1 MAVEASAAV
10 GTEKVFVGRQREL
23 SLLLDQFAPA
33 GAVVSF
39 VTGPAGV
46 GKSALLSRLAAA
58 AAERRREV
66 VALDCRTI
74 EPTEAGFVAALGKA
88 LGFDKPE
95 ATLSDVVAL
104 VAGGPPSLL
113 VLDNYE
119 VFRLVDTWLRQEL
132 VPALPTGARL
142 VIAGREPPVARW
154 ITTLNPLV
162 LVLGPL
168 RQHESVEL
176 LRAFEV
182 PDELAGRVAEFVR
195 GHPLALQLA
204 ASTAR
209 ARPELGP
216 EDIATHHAVGE
227 LAELYL
233 EGVDDPST
241 REAIEAASVLRR
253 LNVGLLEAL
262 LPGASGRESYERLR
276 ALPFVESRHDGL
288 VLHEAVRDAIAASL
302 QAADPV
308 RYREY
313 RRRGWRRLR
322 AELHDVSS
330 AGLRRDS
337 AELWRYSADMVYIFG
352 NPAVREAYFPSGA
365 QSVAVEPARPD
376 DWPAIARIAARHLDV
391 EEAELVE
398 RWWRD
403 APHTFVVAR
412 DRDSLVIAFL
422 IFVDGKSI
430 VPLAVPE
437 DPVVRQW
444 ADDLRAQP
452 LARGQLAQ
460 GLRLWVDLDHG
471 DAPCAAQAAGFLDC
485 KRSYMALRPRLA
497 RMYLAMR
504 DAPTYQ
510 PLLEQLEF
518 RMLEAGPVRLG
529 SATYTTGRLDFGA
542 GSVDGWLARLVAAEL
557 GLDEDSPLDA
567 SSQEI
572 AIDGRRV
579 PLSQLEYGVMAS
591 LDRRAGRAVSR
602 GQLIEE
608 VWDYEFAGGSNIVD
622 SVVRSLRRKLA
633 PHGSLVE
640 TVRGIGYRL
649 PQGWEAQLR

>member
-1 MAVEASAAV
+1 MAVHTPAA
-10 GTEKVFVGRQREL
+10 GKAFVGRRREL
-23 SLLLDQFAPA
+23 DLLLDQLGPTGSA
-33 GAVVSF
+33 VSF
-39 VTGPAGV
+39 VTGVAGI
-46 GKSALLSRLAAA
+46 GKSALLSRFAAA
-58 AAERRREV
+58 AVERGCSAIE
-66 VALDCRTI
+66 LDCRTI
-74 EPTEAGFVAALGKA
+74 EPTQQGFLAALGQALDVPEPGSTLKQVVARLA
-88 LGFDKPE
+88 LGRP
-95 ATLSDVVAL
+95 V
-104 VAGGPPSLL
+104 LL
-113 VLDNYE
+113 ALDNYE
-119 VFRLVDTWLRQEL
+119 VFRLVDSWLRQEL
-132 VPALPTGARL
+132 VPVLPADVRL

-154 ITTLNPLV
+154 LATVDPLV

-168 RQHESVEL
+168 RHGEAVDL
-176 LRAFEV
+176 LGALEV
-182 PDELAGRVAEFVR
+182 PEELAERVAELVR
-195 GHPLALQLA
+195 GYPLALALA

-209 ARPELGP
+209 ARPDLGP
-216 EDIATHHAVGE
+216 EDIATHRAVDE
-227 LAELYL
+227 LAGLYL
-233 EGVDDPST
+233 EGVDDPLT

-253 LNVGLLEAL
+253 VNVGLMEAL
-262 LPGASGRESYERLR
+262 LPEVSGRESYERLR
-276 ALPFVESRHDGL
+276 ALPFIESRHDGL

-322 AELHDVSS
+322 AELREVGS

-337 AELWRYSADMVYIFG
+337 AELWRYSGDMVYIFG

-376 DWPAIARIAARHLDV
+376 DWPAVARIAARHLG
-391 EEAELVE
+391 EEEERLVE
-398 RWWRD
+398 RWWQE
-403 APHTFVVAR
+403 APHTFVVGR

-444 ADDLRAQP
+444 ADDLRAEP

-460 GLRLWVDLDHG
+460 GLRLWLDVDHA

-485 KRSYMALRPRLA
+485 KRSYMALRPHLA

-518 RMLEAGPVRLG
+518 RMLEAGPAEVG
-529 SATYTTGRLDFGA
+529 SVAYTTGRLDFGA

-557 GLDEDSPLDA
+557 ALDEESPLDE

-572 AIDGRRV
+572 AIDGYRV
-579 PLSQLEYGVMAS
+579 PLTRLEFGVVAS
-591 LDRRAGRAVSR
+591 LDQRAGRAVSR
-602 GQLIEE
+602 RQLIEE
-608 VWDYEFAGGSNIVD
+608 VWGYEYVGGSNIVD
-622 SVVRSLRRKLA
+622 SVVRSLRRKLGQNA
-633 PHGSLVE
+633 SLVE

-649 PQGWEAQLR
+649 PQGWETQLR